1 MVETV
6 SKIKAFFIKAEDIVK
21 SLQTS
26 DWEVIGG
33 CVVGSIITFAFLGPI
48 VGSTLLGI
56 FMGLI
61 IQDKINLKR

>member
-1 MVETV
+1 MVEIV
-6 SKIKAFFIKAEDIVK
+6 SKIKAFFGKAEEVVK
-21 SLQTS
+21 GLQTN

-33 CVVGSIITFAFLGPI
+33 CFVGSIITFTFLGPI

>member
-1 MVETV
+1 MEEIV
-6 SKIKAFFIKAEDIVK
+6 SKVKAFFKKAEEVGK
-21 SLQTS
+21 SLQTN

-61 IQDKINLKR
+61 IQEKINLKR